1 MCFSVN
7 KHPKLKIRYKA
18 RVQATTKYAKTI
30 DDLTTLSTRE
40 LWLVTALV
48 RSLLLSFCM
57 PSKLKKKVSFFLARP
72 SYFFFSFLFLF
83 FLNFSSSQRWW
94 PNSIRRCTPRW
105 GLGRTSPSRAWGKR
119 WCGWSRRE
127 LRSLPLPPSLRLRGS
142 LLLLHWWRK
151 SLLVQRGN

>member
-48 RSLLLSFCM
+48 RSLLLSFCV

-83 FLNFSSSQRWW
+83 FFK
-94 PNSIRRCTPRW
+94 TF
-105 GLGRTSPSRAWGKR
+105 
-119 WCGWSRRE
+119 
-127 LRSLPLPPSLRLRGS
+127 
-142 LLLLHWWRK
+142 LLHRDDDQIQ
-151 SLLVQRGN
+151 LGDVHQDEG